1 MKDLVLNVQKRTKD
15 EKLSEIRASKMVPW
29 VVYGKNKE
37 SISIKIDNSSLI
49 KTYRLAGVSHIISLD
64 VDGKKM
70 DVLVHEFQKNPV
82 TGDFLHIDF
91 YAITKGEKVTTSI
104 PLSFIWDSAAARDGA
119 LIEELLKEL
128 EVKTLPKNLVD
139 SFEVD
144 ISKLEKVGD
153 IIRVSD
159 LGIDEE
165 KYEIITSIDNVVVM
179 ASEPKKIE
187 LEEPVVAEEWAEA
200 TEETKTEEQ
209 K

>member
-1 MKDLVLNVQKRTKD
+1 MLSQKVK
-15 EKLSEIRASKMVPW
+15 KLLQVYLW
-29 VVYGKNKE
+29 V
-37 SISIKIDNSSLI
+37 
-49 KTYRLAGVSHIISLD
+49 
-64 VDGKKM
+64 
-70 DVLVHEFQKNPV
+70 
-82 TGDFLHIDF
+82 
-91 YAITKGEKVTTSI
+91 
-104 PLSFIWDSAAARDGA
+104 SFETQ
-119 LIEELLKEL
+119 LLLELLREL

-165 KYEIITSIDNVVVM
+165 KYEIITNIDNVVVM

>member
-1 MKDLVLNVQKRTKD
+1 M
-15 EKLSEIRASKMVPW
+15 
-29 VVYGKNKE
+29 
-37 SISIKIDNSSLI
+37 
-49 KTYRLAGVSHIISLD
+49 AGVSHIISLD

-119 LIEELLKEL
+119 LIEELLREL

-165 KYEIITSIDNVVVM
+165 KYEIITNIDNVVVM